1 MSRSNPSEAVWI
13 KEAWIKELND
23 KNQQELSF
31 CKSTF
36 KSPSFTIN
44 ANSISDVTCYWCE
57 STKPSKD
64 FGTRKVTSGRVATN
78 TLLRIVTTPLF
89 TSQMMPFSSIAKIMA
104 SFKIKTN
111 SATIPS
117 KSTLMPITI
126 LQEMANESM
135 IWKNT
140 SFLNW
145 DLSVLTRSRHAASQ
159 LESGGIDCLLLSSL
173 DWISW
178 LTNSLIRGWSRLT
191 PIHACKQK
199 AEFCR
204 KWLFRCWT
212 TFLSWQW
219 IVWFLLHWIGQTQT
233 STCCQ
238 KIATIIFSSWFTT
251 RRLK

>member
-1 MSRSNPSEAVWI
+1 MSLSNPLEAVWI
-13 KEAWIKELND
+13 KGAWIKEPID

-57 STKPSKD
+57 WTKPSRD

-104 SFKIKTN
+104 SIKIKTN
-111 SATIPS
+111 LATIPS

-126 LQEMANESM
+126 LEGMAKESM

-140 SFLNW
+140 SFPNW
-145 DLSVLTRSRHAASQ
+145 ELSALTRSRHAASQ

-173 DWISW
+173 DWILW
-178 LTNSLIRGWSRLT
+178 LTISSIRGWSR
-191 PIHACKQK
+191 
-199 AEFCR
+199 
-204 KWLFRCWT
+204 
-212 TFLSWQW
+212 
-219 IVWFLLHWIGQTQT
+219 
-233 STCCQ
+233 
-238 KIATIIFSSWFTT
+238 
-251 RRLK
+251 